1 MKDNASC
8 LTGRINIL
16 SIEWSIEVD
25 GNLEDEFYAAI
36 MSPDISN
43 NQCTNCTSV
52 IFNYAKLYESS
63 QTSTLGQSELT
74 D

>member
-16 SIEWSIEVD
+16 SIEWSIKVD
-25 GNLEDEFYAAI
+25 GNLDKFYAAI

-63 QTSTLGQSELT
+63 YTSTLGQSELT